1 MTDLINDPANQ
12 IRELTRLAAFLT
24 GNSAEADDL
33 VQESMVRAL
42 TYVKDGGTVRNWRA
56 YLGRILRN
64 VRADHLGRQARRGP
78 AVALDDVENQLAV
91 PAPQHGELMLRE
103 LGDALDRLP
112 AGQRHVLRLIGVDGL
127 SYQDAAKQLNIPIGT
142 VMSRLH
148 RGRNAL
154 RREIGDLPSDGDRS
168 AMAASAPT
176 QVTSGPR

>member
-1 MTDLINDPANQ
+1 MTDLIHDPAGQ
-12 IRELTRLAAFLT
+12 IRDLTRLAGWLT

-78 AVALDDVENQLAV
+78 AVALDDVEHQLGV
-91 PAPQHGELMLRE
+91 PAPQHAELLLQE
-103 LGDALDRLP
+103 LGEALERLP
-112 AGQRHVLRLIGVDGL
+112 VGQRHVLCLIGVDGL
-127 SYQDAAKQLNIPIGT
+127 SYQDAAERLNIPIGT

-148 RGRNAL
+148 RGRSAL
-154 RREIGDLPSDGDRS
+154 RREIGDLPTDRERP
-168 AMAASAPT
+168 AETA
-176 QVTSGPR
+176 VGG

>member
-1 MTDLINDPANQ
+1 MTELIHDPASQ

-24 GNSAEADDL
+24 SNSAEADDL

-78 AVALDDVENQLAV
+78 AVALDDVEHQLSV
-91 PAPQHGELMLRE
+91 PAPQHAELLLHE
-103 LGDALDRLP
+103 LGEALDRIP
-112 AGQRHVLRLIGVDGL
+112 HSQKRVLCLIGVDGL
-127 SYQDAAKQLNIPIGT
+127 SYQDAAEQLNIPIGT

-148 RGRNAL
+148 RGRSAL
-154 RREIGDLPSDGDRS
+154 RREMGEFSPGGEPRS
-168 AMAASAPT
+168 TAEPAPAPAA
-176 QVTSGPR
+176 